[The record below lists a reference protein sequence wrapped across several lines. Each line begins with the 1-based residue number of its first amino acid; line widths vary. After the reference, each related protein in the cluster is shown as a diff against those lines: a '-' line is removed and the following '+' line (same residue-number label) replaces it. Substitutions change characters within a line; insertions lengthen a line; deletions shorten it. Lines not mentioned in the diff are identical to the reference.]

1 LIINKLEE
9 CHCLGVGGDG
19 RRQTLQR
26 RNFMSISNISQA
38 SFAPLTLAALR
49 ITSGTLFLAHG
60 LVKTIGF
67 PVGAQPGA
75 QPLLSLMGIGGV
87 IEVATGALLIAG
99 LFTRSA
105 AFVASGQMAIAYWLF
120 HAPAS
125 FHPSVNG
132 GDAAILFSFVFL
144 HIAVAGAGAFSLDA
158 LLNRKLHVAGGN
170 LAMPSPSKSR

>member
-1 LIINKLEE
+1 MENIL
-9 CHCLGVGGDG
+9 
-19 RRQTLQR
+19 
-26 RNFMSISNISQA
+26 SIRKSIEA
-38 SFAPLTLAALR
+38 HVAPLTLAALR
-49 ITSGTLFLAHG
+49 VTSGALFLAHG
-60 LVKTIGF
+60 SIKVVGF
-67 PVGAQPGA
+67 PAGAQPGA
-75 QPLLSLMGIGGV
+75 QPLLSLFGVGGA
-87 IEVATGALLIAG
+87 IEVVTGALLIAG

-144 HIAVAGAGAFSLDA
+144 HIAAAGAGALSLDA

-170 LAMPSPSKSR
+170 LAMPSPS